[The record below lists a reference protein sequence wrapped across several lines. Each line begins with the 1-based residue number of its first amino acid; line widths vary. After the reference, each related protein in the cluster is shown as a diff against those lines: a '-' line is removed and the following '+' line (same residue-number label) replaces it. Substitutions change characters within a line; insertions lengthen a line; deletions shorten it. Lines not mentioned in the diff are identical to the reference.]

1 MLLNFSLSV
10 SKNGAVAKVTFGVR
24 GVVSGVCKDQGGVPK
39 PRSGRHRRCHQ
50 RGAVLDSRSSGWEP
64 GARAPRACAV
74 VSGPGPGLREA
85 DEGGCAWGSADRC
98 PLRQCPGT
106 APSSPLLLPP
116 LPGSG
121 HICTAQPGRG
131 RSPPARNRAFHSA
144 RPEGRG
150 RAGPRTSDSSHPTL
164 LFPRRSQPSL
174 AVREPCPR
182 YWGSRPRCRTPASR
196 WC

>member
-116 LPGSG
+116 PSP
-121 HICTAQPGRG
+121 AQVTSAQRSRGGGGALQRGTGLSTRPALRGVGGRG
-131 RSPPARNRAFHSA
+131 R
-144 RPEGRG
+144 G
-150 RAGPRTSDSSHPTL
+150 L
-164 LFPRRSQPSL
+164 
-174 AVREPCPR
+174 
-182 YWGSRPRCRTPASR
+182 RTPATRRSSFPDALSHP
-196 WC
+196 